1 MTDQHFDVSVEKD
14 LEDLIPKYMAN
25 RAKEVA
31 TLRTLLA
38 VGDFEQLSRVGHRM
52 KGVGEP
58 YGFNKVSSLGKL
70 IQDCAET
77 GDHFGIEKCVNEY
90 ADYLPRVRIIYK

>member
-1 MTDQHFDVSVEKD
+1 
-14 LEDLIPKYMAN
+14 MAN

-38 VGDFEQLSRVGHRM
+38 VGDFVQLGRVGHRM

-58 YGFNKVSSLGKL
+58 YGFNRVSALGKL
-70 IQDCAET
+70 IQDRAET
-77 GDHFGIEKCVNEY
+77 RDHFGLEKCINEY
-90 ADYLPRVRIIYK
+90 ADYLPRVQIVYK